1 MQVEL
6 RKKPIGDELTKAD
19 NKEKIVHK
27 RIFEGTSGTGF
38 SEITA
43 SITISSEDQAAVN
56 MFGATD
62 KGEMREFTLRPI
74 TNLGDFDKD
83 KKPGEED

>member
-6 RKKPIGDELTKAD
+6 RKKPIADELTKAD
-19 NKEKIVHK
+19 DKEKVVHK
-27 RIFEGTSGTGF
+27 RIFEGKSGTGF

-43 SITISSEDQAAVN
+43 SITISSEDQAAIN

-62 KGEMREFTLRPI
+62 KGEIREFTLKPI
-74 TNLGDFDKD
+74 TDLGDFIEG
-83 KKPGEED
+83 KKTG

>member
-1 MQVEL
+1 MKVEL
-6 RKKPIGDELTKAD
+6 RKKPIADELKAD
-19 NKEKIVHK
+19 NTEKVVYK
-27 RIFEGTSGTGF
+27 RIFEGKSGTGF

-62 KGEMREFTLRPI
+62 KGEMREFTLGPI
-74 TNLGDFDKD
+74 TNLGDFTEN